1 MFWVAPESIHHQK
14 SVQELEM
21 HNCDN
26 DASHSPSIMA
36 LKYSPF
42 AERETFAVR
51 IILS

>member
-1 MFWVAPESIHHQK
+1 MFGVGPESIHHEK
-14 SVQELEM
+14 SVQKVEM
-21 HNCDN
+21 HKCEN